1 MINSTTLTNLTTS
14 TNFRHSSLH
23 LTVSTNSPLQYHSLF
38 IIFPFVLN
46 PRSIRRTLNPKL
58 KDHYHCWRR
67 IFWIFSLCEYDFL
80 LMKVSLYFFLNDQF
94 RCLHFCWW
102 LHFCLI
108 GCEAYVLSFE
118 SILLITFFLFNFF
131 NSFDNLL
138 WPKELH

>member
-58 KDHYHCWRR
+58 KDRYHCWR
-67 IFWIFSLCEYDFL
+67 LEGEYFGFL
-80 LMKVSLYFFLNDQF
+80 VYVNMI
-94 RCLHFCWW
+94 FCWW
-102 LHFCLI
+102 KSVYI
-108 GCEAYVLSFE
+108 
-118 SILLITFFLFNFF
+118 FFLMINLDVYIFVDDYIFVWLVAKLMCLVLNR
-131 NSFDNLL
+131 SF
-138 WPKELH
+138 W